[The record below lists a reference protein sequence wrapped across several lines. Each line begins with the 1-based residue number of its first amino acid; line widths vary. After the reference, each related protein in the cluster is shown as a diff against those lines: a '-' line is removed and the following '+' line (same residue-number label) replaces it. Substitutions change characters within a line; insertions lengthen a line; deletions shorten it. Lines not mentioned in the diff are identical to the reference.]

1 MANKYFIKFLKNDI
15 IFFFQKKNND
25 KNDKIKISG
34 RLYKGFKRFRGS

>member
-1 MANKYFIKFLKNDI
+1 MVNKYFIKFLKNDI

-34 RLYKGFKRFRGS
+34 RFYKGLKGFRSS